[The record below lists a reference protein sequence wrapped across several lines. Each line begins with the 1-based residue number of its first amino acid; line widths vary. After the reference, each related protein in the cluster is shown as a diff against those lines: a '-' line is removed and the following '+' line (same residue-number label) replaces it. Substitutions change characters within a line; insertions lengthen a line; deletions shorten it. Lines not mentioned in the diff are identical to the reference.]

1 MSTDSPVTRC
11 VAEAERRLSA
21 IEVLCQIITGQVKAE
36 RRELQELR
44 SAIAAGMAADATP
57 PDIFAEALGG
67 IPGR

>member
-1 MSTDSPVTRC
+1 MQTDIVVTRC

-44 SAIAAGMAADATP
+44 SAIAAEKSPVPTP

-67 IPGR
+67 SPGR